1 MQSTCRLAGS
11 WTEGPSHCQRSR
23 IVATMMLRSSFMR
36 KSQVAS
42 RWLSRRTQ
50 QSRYLHRKLS
60 KQDLFRQEDARTV
73 QISCTFAVPSSIT
86 AMHSDTVFPSAMA
99 AAKL

>member
-23 IVATMMLRSSFMR
+23 IVATLMLRSSFMR

-50 QSRYLHRKLS
+50 QSRCLQCKLS
-60 KQDLFRQEDARTV
+60 TQELLCCCRKCYNSSNFLHLCCAFFNNGNAFRH
-73 QISCTFAVPSSIT
+73 SFALSHCCS
-86 AMHSDTVFPSAMA
+86 
-99 AAKL
+99 